1 MKKIGLDASTT
12 TVGYAFVDDKTVIDM
27 GFIPI
32 NKEKTIRDKV
42 QVTLDVLNELCPF
55 EDIDKIYIEDS
66 LSGFLHG
73 RTSQQTII
81 KLAKFNAVLTYC
93 LEFAYGEIVEGV
105 NPMTARKH
113 LFGKARKQGL
123 SAKEFVK
130 EQINCLYSLEEYV
143 KLTKTGL
150 WDKRNM
156 DSYDALVCALYEQ

>member
-12 TVGYAFVDDKTVIDM
+12 TVGFAFVDNKDVIDM

-32 NKEKTIRDKV
+32 DKQKTIRDKV
-42 QVTLDVLNELCPF
+42 QLTMDELTKLDPF
-55 EDIDKIYIEDS
+55 EEVDKIYIEDN
-66 LSGFLHG
+66 LSGFMRG

-93 LEFAYGEIVEGV
+93 LEFAYGEIIEGV

-113 LFGKARKQGL
+113 LFGKARVKGV
-123 SAKEFVK
+123 SAKDFVK
-130 EQINCLYSLEEYV
+130 KEINCLYNLEEYV

-150 WDKRNM
+150 WDKRNL
-156 DSYDALVCALYEQ
+156 DSYDALVCALYE

>member
-42 QVTLDVLNELCPF
+42 QVTLDAINELCPF
-55 EDIDKIYIEDS
+55 EDVDKIYIEDS
-66 LSGFLHG
+66 LSGFSHG

-93 LEFAYGEIVEGV
+93 LEFAFGEIVEGV

-113 LFGKARKQGL
+113 LFGKARVQGK

-130 EQINCLYSLEEYV
+130 EEINCLYSLEEYI

>member
-12 TVGYAFVDDKTVIDM
+12 TVGFAFVDNKNIVNI

-32 NKEKTIRDKV
+32 DKQKTIRDKV
-42 QVTLDVLNELCPF
+42 QITMEELTKLDPF
-55 EDIDKIYIEDS
+55 AEVDKIYIEDN
-66 LSGFLHG
+66 LSGFSRG

-105 NPMTARKH
+105 NPMTARKQ
-113 LFGKARKQGL
+113 LFGKARVKGKT
-123 SAKEFVK
+123 AKEFVK
-130 EQINCLYSLEEYV
+130 EEINCLYNLEKYV

-150 WDKRNM
+150 WDKRNL
-156 DSYDALVCALYEQ
+156 DSYDALVCALYE

>member
-1 MKKIGLDASTT
+1 MKILGLDASTT
-12 TVGYAFVDDKTVIDM
+12 TVGYAFVENKKVIDM

-42 QVTLDVLNELCPF
+42 KVTLDEINKLDPF
-55 EDIDKIYIEDS
+55 DEIDKIYIEDS
-66 LSGFLHG
+66 LSGFMRG

-93 LEFAYGEIVEGV
+93 LEFAYGEIVDGI

-113 LFGKARKQGL
+113 LFGKSREKGV
-123 SAKEFVK
+123 SAKDFVK
-130 EQINCLYSLEEYV
+130 KEINCLYSLEEYV

-156 DSYDALVCALYEQ
+156 DAYDALVCALYE

>member
-1 MKKIGLDASTT
+1 MKILGLDASTT
-12 TVGYAFVDDKTVIDM
+12 TVGYAFVENKKVIDM
-27 GFIPI
+27 GFVPI

-42 QVTLDVLNELCPF
+42 QVTLDEINKLDPF
-55 EDIDKIYIEDS
+55 DEIDKIYIEDS
-66 LSGFLHG
+66 LSGFMRG

-93 LEFAYGEIVEGV
+93 LEFAYGEIVDGI

-113 LFGKARKQGL
+113 LFGKSRVKGV
-123 SAKEFVK
+123 SAKDFVK
-130 EQINCLYSLEEYV
+130 KEINCLYSLEEYV

-156 DSYDALVCALYEQ
+156 DAYDALVCALYE

>member
-1 MKKIGLDASTT
+1 MKILGLDASTT
-12 TVGYAFVDDKTVIDM
+12 TVGYAFVENKKVIDM

-32 NKEKTIRDKV
+32 SKEKTIRDKV
-42 QVTLDVLNELCPF
+42 QVTLDEINKLDPF
-55 EDIDKIYIEDS
+55 DEIDKIYIEDS
-66 LSGFLHG
+66 LSGFMRG

-93 LEFAYGEIVEGV
+93 LEFAYGEIVDGI

-113 LFGKARKQGL
+113 LFGKSREKGV
-123 SAKEFVK
+123 SAKDFVK
-130 EQINCLYSLEEYV
+130 KEINCLYSLEEYV

-156 DSYDALVCALYEQ
+156 DAYDALVCALYE

>member
-1 MKKIGLDASTT
+1 MDASTT
-12 TVGYAFVDDKTVIDM
+12 TVGYAFVDGKDIVTM

-32 NKEKTIRDKV
+32 QKEETIRDKV
-42 QVTLDVLNELCPF
+42 ELTMKEITAVDPFNE
-55 EDIDKIYIEDS
+55 IKQIYIEDS
-66 LSGFLHG
+66 LSGFMRG

-93 LEFAYGEIVEGV
+93 LEFAYGEIIEGV

-113 LFGKARKQGL
+113 LFGKARVKGV
-123 SAKEFVK
+123 SAKDFVK
-130 EQINCLYSLEEYV
+130 KEINCLYNLEEYV

-156 DSYDALVCALYEQ
+156 DAYDALVCALYE

>member
-1 MKKIGLDASTT
+1 MKKLGLDASTT
-12 TVGYAFVDDKTVIDM
+12 TVGYAFVDGSKVIDL

-32 NKEKTIRDKV
+32 QKEKSIRDKV
-42 QVTLDVLNELCPF
+42 QLTMDTITELDPF
-55 EDIDKIYIEDS
+55 DQVEQIYIEDS
-66 LSGFLHG
+66 LSGFMRG

-93 LEFAYGEIVEGV
+93 LEFAYGEIIDGV

-113 LFGKARKQGL
+113 LFGKARVKGV
-123 SAKEFVK
+123 SAKDFVK
-130 EQINCLYSLEEYV
+130 KEINCLYNLEEYV

-156 DSYDALVCALYEQ
+156 DAYDALVCALYE

>member
-12 TVGYAFVDDKTVIDM
+12 TVGFAFVDNKDVIDM

-32 NKEKTIRDKV
+32 DKQKTIRDKV
-42 QVTLDVLNELCPF
+42 QLTMDELTKLDPF
-55 EDIDKIYIEDS
+55 DEVDKIYIEDN
-66 LSGFLHG
+66 LSGFSRG

-113 LFGKARKQGL
+113 LFGKARVKGKT
-123 SAKEFVK
+123 AKEFVK
-130 EQINCLYSLEEYV
+130 EEINSLYNLEEYV

-150 WDKRNM
+150 WDKRNL
-156 DSYDALVCALYEQ
+156 DGYDALVCALYE

>member
-1 MKKIGLDASTT
+1 MRKIGLDASTT
-12 TVGYAFVDDKTVIDM
+12 TVGFAFVDDKNVIDI

-32 NKEKTIRDKV
+32 DKQKTIRDKV
-42 QVTLDVLNELCPF
+42 QLTMDELTKLDPF
-55 EDIDKIYIEDS
+55 EEVDKIYIEDN
-66 LSGFLHG
+66 LSGFSRG

-113 LFGKARKQGL
+113 LFGKARVKGKT
-123 SAKEFVK
+123 AKDFVK
-130 EQINCLYSLEEYV
+130 EEINCLYNLEEYV

-156 DSYDALVCALYEQ
+156 DAYDALVCALYE

>member
-1 MKKIGLDASTT
+1 MDASTT
-12 TVGYAFVDDKTVIDM
+12 TVGYAFVDGKEVIDL

-32 NKEKTIRDKV
+32 NKETTIRDKV
-42 QVTLDVLNELCPF
+42 QLTMDTITELDPF
-55 EDIDKIYIEDS
+55 GDIEQIYIEDS
-66 LSGFLHG
+66 LSGFMRG

-93 LEFAYGEIVEGV
+93 LEFAYGEIIEGV

-113 LFGKARKQGL
+113 LFGKARVKGV
-123 SAKEFVK
+123 SAKDFVK
-130 EQINCLYSLEEYV
+130 EEINCLYNLEEYV

-156 DSYDALVCALYEQ
+156 DAYDALVCALYE

>member
-12 TVGYAFVDDKTVIDM
+12 TVGYAFVEDKEVIDI

-32 NKEKTIRDKV
+32 QKEKTIRDKV
-42 QVTLDVLNELCPF
+42 QLTMDTITELDPF
-55 EDIDKIYIEDS
+55 DKVEQIYIEDS
-66 LSGFLHG
+66 LSGFMRG

-93 LEFAYGEIVEGV
+93 LEFAYSEIVIGV
-105 NPMTARKH
+105 NPMTARKN
-113 LFGKARKQGL
+113 LFGKSREKGV
-123 SAKEFVK
+123 SAKDFVK
-130 EQINCLYSLEEYV
+130 KEINCLYSLEEYV

-156 DSYDALVCALYEQ
+156 DAYDALVCALYE

>member
-1 MKKIGLDASTT
+1 MDASTT
-12 TVGYAFVDDKTVIDM
+12 TVGFAFVDNKNVIDI

-32 NKEKTIRDKV
+32 DKQKTIRDKV
-42 QVTLDVLNELCPF
+42 QLTMDELTKLDPF
-55 EDIDKIYIEDS
+55 EEVDKIYIEDN
-66 LSGFLHG
+66 LSGFSRG

-113 LFGKARKQGL
+113 LFGKARVKGKT
-123 SAKEFVK
+123 AKDFVK
-130 EQINCLYSLEEYV
+130 EEINCLYNIEEYV
-143 KLTKTGL
+143 KLTPTGL

-156 DSYDALVCALYEQ
+156 DSYDALVCALYE

>member
-1 MKKIGLDASTT
+1 MKILGLDASTT
-12 TVGYAFVDDKTVIDM
+12 TVGYAFVENKKVIDM

-32 NKEKTIRDKV
+32 SKEKTIRDKV
-42 QVTLDVLNELCPF
+42 QVTLDEINKLDPF
-55 EDIDKIYIEDS
+55 DEINKIYIEDS
-66 LSGFLHG
+66 LSGFMRG

-93 LEFAYGEIVEGV
+93 LEFAYGEIVDGI

-113 LFGKARKQGL
+113 LFGKSRVKGV
-123 SAKEFVK
+123 SAKDFVK
-130 EQINCLYSLEEYV
+130 KEINCLYSLEEYV

-156 DSYDALVCALYEQ
+156 DAYDALVCALYE

>member
-12 TVGYAFVDDKTVIDM
+12 TVGYAFVDGKDIVTM

-32 NKEKTIRDKV
+32 QKEKTIRDKV
-42 QVTLDVLNELCPF
+42 QLTMDTITGMDPF
-55 EDIDKIYIEDS
+55 DQVEQIYIEDS
-66 LSGFLHG
+66 LSGFIRG

-93 LEFAYGEIVEGV
+93 LEFAYGEIVDGI

-113 LFGKARKQGL
+113 LFGKSREKGV
-123 SAKEFVK
+123 SAKDFVK
-130 EQINCLYSLEEYV
+130 KEINCLYSLEEYV

-156 DSYDALVCALYEQ
+156 DAYDALVCALYE

>member
-1 MKKIGLDASTT
+1 MKKLGLDASTT
-12 TVGYAFVDDKTVIDM
+12 TVGYAFVDGSEVIDL

-32 NKEKTIRDKV
+32 QKEKSIRDKV
-42 QVTLDVLNELCPF
+42 QLTMDTITELDPF
-55 EDIDKIYIEDS
+55 DQIEQIYIEDS
-66 LSGFLHG
+66 LSGFMRG

-93 LEFAYGEIVEGV
+93 LEFAYGEIIDGV

-113 LFGKARKQGL
+113 LFGKARVKGV
-123 SAKEFVK
+123 SAKDFVK
-130 EQINCLYSLEEYV
+130 KEINCLYNLEEYV

-156 DSYDALVCALYEQ
+156 DAYDALVCALYE

>member
-1 MKKIGLDASTT
+1 MKKLGLDASTT
-12 TVGYAFVDDKTVIDM
+12 TVGYAFVDGKDIVTM

-32 NKEKTIRDKV
+32 NKETTIRDKV
-42 QVTLDVLNELCPF
+42 QLTMDTIMDLDPF
-55 EDIDKIYIEDS
+55 DQIEQIYIEDS
-66 LSGFLHG
+66 LSGFSRG

-93 LEFAYGEIVEGV
+93 LEFAYGEIVDGV

-113 LFGKARKQGL
+113 LFGSARKQGVT
-123 SAKEFVK
+123 AKDFVK
-130 EQINCLYSLEEYV
+130 KEINCLYNLEEYV

-156 DSYDALVCALYEQ
+156 DAYDALVCALYE

>member
-1 MKKIGLDASTT
+1 MKILGLDASTT
-12 TVGYAFVDDKTVIDM
+12 TVGYAFVENKKVINM

-42 QVTLDVLNELCPF
+42 QVTLDEINKLDPF
-55 EDIDKIYIEDS
+55 DEIDKIYIEDS
-66 LSGFLHG
+66 LSGFMRG

-93 LEFAYGEIVEGV
+93 LEFAYGEIVDGI

-113 LFGKARKQGL
+113 LFGKSRVKGV
-123 SAKEFVK
+123 SAKDFVK
-130 EQINCLYSLEEYV
+130 KEINCLYSLEEYV

-156 DSYDALVCALYEQ
+156 DAYDALVCALYE